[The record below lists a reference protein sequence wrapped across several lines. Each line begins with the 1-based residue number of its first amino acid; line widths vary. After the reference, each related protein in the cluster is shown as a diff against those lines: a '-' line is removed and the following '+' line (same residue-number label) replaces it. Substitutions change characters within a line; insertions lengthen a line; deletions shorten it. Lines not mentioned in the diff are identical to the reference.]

1 MKRFGMFLLVLIG
14 FALVAALY
22 VIQTRTK
29 SAGKEVRRLEQALEN
44 EEAAIAV
51 LNAEIAHLES
61 PKRLSGLAVTHLG
74 LEPSSPEQIVT
85 LDDVIVRVPLRNPD
99 AQIAP
104 DGASQ

>member
-1 MKRFGMFLLVLIG
+1 MKRFGMFLLVLMG

-44 EEAAIAV
+44 EQAAIAV

-61 PKRLSGLAVTHLG
+61 PKRLSGLAKAHLD
-74 LEPSSPEQIVT
+74 LQPASPEQIVT
-85 LDDVIVRVPLRNPD
+85 LDDVILRVPLRKPD
-99 AQIAP
+99 AQAVT
-104 DGASQ
+104 DRAAQ